1 MDETA
6 GQQNDDRR
14 PSTIDTPIDPTGQ
27 RVETLELASLVTPR
41 PPGVEESEPV
51 LGDAGAP
58 PPVESPSAPL
68 VKADEAECQHLS
80 VRLSELESR
89 FETLLLVS
97 IVADDTG
104 TWQ

>member
-27 RVETLELASLVTPR
+27 RVQTLELASLVTPR

-58 PPVESPSAPL
+58 PPAESPSAPL
-68 VKADEAECQHLS
+68 EAERQHLS